1 MSERERDISFRSKQK
16 RIGLFF
22 LDPVDMGGQ
31 DMSRL
36 TIGAPAIQNGRVSVF
51 VGVARSLGM
60 LWVMALDQWGHFV
73 SPNTTKTEEN
83 L

>member
-1 MSERERDISFRSKQK
+1 
-16 RIGLFF
+16 
-22 LDPVDMGGQ
+22 
-31 DMSRL
+31 MSRL